1 LAGPYRTKEGANA
14 VSQSFNV
21 LATPARLDPRGPL
34 RPGVETTAREDGP
47 PARHQ
52 LGRSDGGWL
61 VCTSK
66 KGGAEVGYG
75 RKGNGTTIMLMID
88 GEGTP
93 LSAVTPAANISEV
106 HAIETLVDE
115 RVTRRPPKRL
125 MYDKA
130 ADADWLRETLGVR
143 GIALICPHR
152 ANRQKPPLQDGRAM
166 RRYKRRFKVER
177 SISWLHNCRRLITRW
192 EYYPELF
199 EGFVHLACL
208 FTILKR
214 F

>member
-1 LAGPYRTKEGANA
+1 MESCFRTQEEARA
-14 VSQSFNV
+14 VSLSCNV
-21 LATPARLDPRGPL
+21 LAEASRMVRRRRVPGGMGPAARKTRPAPRP
-34 RPGVETTAREDGP
+34 
-47 PARHQ
+47 Q
-52 LGRSDGGWL
+52 LGRGDRRRL
-61 VCTSK
+61 VFTGK

-75 RKGNGTTIMLMID
+75 RKGKGTTIMLMVD

-93 LSAVTPAANISEV
+93 LSAFTTAANISEV

-115 RVTRRPPKRL
+115 RLTTRKPKRL

-130 ADADWLRETLGVR
+130 ADADWLRETLDVR

-152 ANRQKPPLQDGRAM
+152 QSRTKPPTQDGRAL
-166 RRYKRRFKVER
+166 RRYKRRYKVER
-177 SISWLHNCRRLITRW
+177 TISWLHNFRRLITRW

-199 EGFVHLACL
+199 ESFAHLSCL
-208 FTILKR
+208 YTILKR